1 MNTQV
6 RLTTLVIIVID
17 LISCYYNVN
26 SDKNLTT
33 SVRINNIECNLTNN
47 KLPSVPYTFIWK
59 FYLQCQR

>member
-33 SVRINNIECNLTNN
+33 SVRNNITEYNLTNN
-47 KLPSVPYTFIWK
+47 KLPSIPYTFIWK